1 MSDEQSQPPV
11 VELRFH
17 TILGLVE
24 QELRSA
30 LTRARAE
37 SNHPT
42 SIGDG
47 AEDAVR
53 DVLRQ
58 HLPSNYGVG
67 KGHVYDA
74 YGDSSR
80 ESDIVIT
87 NPDHPLSFPNDRRG
101 TYVIEGV
108 AAAGEVKSRLDASAV
123 DDCIKK
129 GTAFKRL
136 RMTDNKSDRVFTV
149 EDHEYLK
156 QIGMVPPYFV
166 IAFENH
172 VAVKTLRKCLEDTA
186 LVEPPAGKSL
196 GDSDPASTPQPPV
209 DAICILGEGVWLYI
223 RPDNPM
229 GIHIGFEK
237 ADGSKTMR
245 NDLSGW
251 SYVRT
256 DAPLVFTLAWLH
268 ASMPRIFRGASVFA
282 PYLIPTAQ
290 QLAYMEAAATSPDA
304 PNPDADDAVASGGSH
319 R

>member
-1 MSDEQSQPPV
+1 M

-17 TILGLVE
+17 TILSLVE

-30 LTRARAE
+30 LTKARAE

-53 DVLRQ
+53 DVLRRY
-58 HLPSNYGVG
+58 LPSNYGVG
-67 KGHVYDA
+67 NGHVYDA
-74 YGDSSR
+74 YGDGSR

-101 TYVIEGV
+101 TYVVDGV
-108 AAAGEVKSRLDASAV
+108 AAAGEVKSRLDVSAL

-129 GTAFKRL
+129 GTAFKQL
-136 RMTDNKSDRVFTV
+136 RMTINASDHVMT
-149 EDHEYLK
+149 LK
-156 QIGMVPPYFV
+156 DQAYMRQIGMVPPYFV

-172 VAVKTLRKCLEDTA
+172 VAENTLGKRLQDA
-186 LVEPPAGKSL
+186 GLVEPPAGKSM
-196 GDSDPASTPQPPV
+196 GAEDVVNTPQPPI
-209 DAICILGEGVWLYI
+209 DAVCVLGQGVWLYI

-229 GIHIGFEK
+229 GIQIGIMQ

-245 NDLSGW
+245 TDLSGW
-251 SYVRT
+251 AYVKT

-268 ASMPRIFRGASVFA
+268 AAMPHIFRGGSVFA
-282 PYLIPTAQ
+282 PYLIPHARH
-290 QLAYMEAAATSPDA
+290 LAYMEAQTAPADA
-304 PNPDADDAVASGGSH
+304 PNADAIESGGSNQ
-319 R
+319 